1 MLDGLEYLHSREIMH
16 RDLKPENIL
25 CKSKDDLEIGIV
37 DLGFATFFQD
47 YDSLFLKCGTPGYV
61 APEILNDLPYDCK
74 VDIYSA
80 GIILYIM

>member
-1 MLDGLEYLHSREIMH
+1 MH

-25 CKSKDDLEIGIV
+25 CKKKNVLEIGIV
-37 DLGFATFFQD
+37 DLGFATFYKD
-47 YDSLFLKCGTPGYV
+47 YDILFLKCGTPGYV
-61 APEILNDLPYDCK
+61 APEILNDMPYNSK